1 MIGARSTWPRLTPL
15 SQALVA
21 LALCAGCSAR
31 SGAPAAG
38 KAAAVPSAAALTPL
52 EVADSG
58 CISTGP
64 ERCFDATDDNC
75 NGVIDEGCGVET
87 GAVQFAIAWE
97 PPAVDV
103 DLLVTDPSGELAEV
117 GRPLSS
123 GLVKQRDCPGRSG
136 ECRGQN
142 FENVYLD
149 AAEVVRGTYKVRV
162 VLENLGGEN
171 PPVRVKFGARVG
183 GRSYGVTVRLE
194 RAATGYEASFTL

>member
-1 MIGARSTWPRLTPL
+1 MRPRPVLF
-15 SQALVA
+15 AA
-21 LALCAGCSAR
+21 ALCAAAFALGCRAQH
-31 SGAPAAG
+31 GAPGLEKGVAG
-38 KAAAVPSAAALTPL
+38 PSAAQLTPL
-52 EVADSG
+52 EVVENG

-97 PPAVDV
+97 APSVDV

-123 GLVKQRDCPGRSG
+123 GLVKQRDCPGRAG

-149 AAEVVRGTYKVRV
+149 AAEAARGKYKVRI
-162 VLENLGGEN
+162 VLESLGGES
-171 PPVRVKFGARVG
+171 PPIRVKFGARVG
-183 GRSYGVTVRLE
+183 GKTYGATVRLE
-194 RAATGYEASFTL
+194 RVATGYEASFTL